1 MSTILHQIAPP
12 RSLKCRGSAWA
23 ASADRGVSSNKRPE
37 IGQGTGPRSLAI
49 AESQAR
55 NQAEV
60 RPGIRQSQARNRA
73 ESAPGGL
80 GQAVRSA
87 AGNPATADSTIDR
100 GNQAIVG
107 GPASAGRAE
116 AASSSDGKAVVAV
129 VWIWH

>member
-1 MSTILHQIAPP
+1 MSTILHQMTPP
-12 RSLKCRGSAWA
+12 RSLKGRGSAWA

-55 NQAEV
+55 NQ
-60 RPGIRQSQARNRA
+60 A